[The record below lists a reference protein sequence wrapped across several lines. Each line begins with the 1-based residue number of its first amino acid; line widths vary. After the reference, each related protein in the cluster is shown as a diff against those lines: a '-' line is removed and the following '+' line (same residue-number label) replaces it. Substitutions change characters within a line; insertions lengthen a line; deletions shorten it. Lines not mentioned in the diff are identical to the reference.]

1 MKLLLILLSF
11 MTLTVKDK
19 NTVELTDGQWPYDI
33 EVSYSN
39 TYNKG
44 QVRAGDVATLILSNL
59 GNITVEQITM
69 AMRSNDDA
77 GKGTVTVDAGEEQ
90 IASKTVTYKTVSEVV
105 KIYTGSKAG
114 VDSLTIRTKGSENS
128 LYIDSYTISYSV
140 LPPSTVTLMNGD
152 EVYTSLSGASVTLPS
167 MTGSEEWRFI
177 GWTAQP
183 FSYMSTMPDLIPAGN
198 YRPTSDVTLWAA
210 YEYVPSLDQAIVT
223 DLQDGVYVYANWA
236 SQMAMSGGVWNGEL
250 GVSVINTENTNQCY
264 QVTFDAD
271 GLATIQLIYVYGT
284 EYIGY
289 SGTNLVNQPSKWQV
303 YHDGEKTAFYTVVNN
318 RNYMLFPGKIDG
330 YGSVCSTDIVLVNDL
345 STTPTVLLSTEPLQ
359 EEPVYTCYPER
370 PMGLTNEGV
379 NELMNERVI
388 RFGIYEL
395 MIKNGHKYLRIR

>member
-69 AMRSNDDA
+69 AMRSNDNA

-114 VDSLTIRTKGSENS
+114 VDSLTIRTEGSENS

-152 EVYTSLSGASVTLPS
+152 EVYTSMSGASVTLPS

-183 FSYMSTMPDLIPAGN
+183 FSSMKTMPDLIPAGS
-198 YRPTSDVTLWAA
+198 YRPTADVTLWAV

-289 SGTNLVNQPSKWQV
+289 SGTKLANTPSKWQV
-303 YHDGEKTAFYTVVNN
+303 YHDGQKTAFYTVANGKT
-318 RNYMLFPGKIDG
+318 YMLLPGK
-330 YGSVCSTDIVLVNDL
+330 L
-345 STTPTVLLSTEPLQ
+345 SSDQTSYDTGLIRIINLSDALTVLLSTEPIQ
-359 EEPVYTCYPER
+359 DEPVYTCYPER

-379 NELMNERVI
+379 NELMNERIV

-395 MIKNGHKYLRIR
+395 VIKNGHKYLRIR